1 MTSTAPIAT
10 STTPAAP
17 SQTPGSGTFG
27 EWLSTG
33 NNRWIAAGGGLLAV
47 ALIVVFLLW
56 GAQRKE
62 IFAARALDEARTT
75 AEAGNLPLAASQFQ
89 KLITTYAGTDAADEA
104 VMALNQ
110 VRLINGQ
117 AQLAAGG
124 LNEFIK
130 SGPKAKYLAP
140 AQALLGSALE
150 NSNKPL
156 EAAAAFEAAVK
167 DARFPF
173 LKAEYLLQAGLAYE
187 TAGKPDQAATA
198 YRTIVTEYKSQPSYT
213 EAEVRL
219 SELTGGKM

>member
-17 SQTPGSGTFG
+17 SQAPGPGTFG
-27 EWLSTG
+27 QWFSTG

-47 ALIVVFLLW
+47 ALVALFLLW

-62 IFAARALDEARTT
+62 VFAARALDEARAT

-140 AQALLGSALE
+140 AQALLGAALE

-173 LKAEYLLQAGLAYE
+173 LKAEYLLQAGRAYE
-187 TAGKPDQAATA
+187 TGGKPDQAAAA

-213 EAEVRL
+213 EAAVRL